1 MSSAIRLGKNVVH
14 LLSFRE
20 ARSCLRLWRHRQQ
33 SRRQLLRLDEYLL
46 RDIGLDRQGA
56 IEEANKPFWRG

>member
-1 MSSAIRLGKNVVH
+1 MNSTIRLGGSTA
-14 LLSFRE
+14 LRLPFRE
-20 ARSCLRLWRHRQQ
+20 IRDSILLWRHRHE
-33 SRRQLLRLDEYLL
+33 SRHQLLRLDDHLL

>member
-1 MSSAIRLGKNVVH
+1 MSSAIRLGKNVAQ

-20 ARSCLRLWRHRQQ
+20 ARNCLRLWRHRQK
-33 SRRQLLRLDEYLL
+33 SRRQLLRLEEYLL

>member
-1 MSSAIRLGKNVVH
+1 MSSAIRLGKNVVQ

-20 ARSCLRLWRHRQQ
+20 ARNCLRLWRDLQK

-46 RDIGLDRQGA
+46 REIGLDRQGA